1 MISKNGSPKVE
12 LLSNSSYHHTREYM
26 SEKNEGD
33 YIHPVIYY
41 TYKDGS
47 KRLYY
52 SSTRDKGHFGLPKI
66 IWTDGSATTLLV
78 DRNGDFGLTQF
89 AYAIV
94 DDIKNLDNIKIAMD
108 SEKFKTLMSFSNGV
122 SGVGGQKYNK
132 KVISLFRKDFW
143 KEFI

>member
-1 MISKNGSPKVE
+1 
-12 LLSNSSYHHTREYM
+12 M